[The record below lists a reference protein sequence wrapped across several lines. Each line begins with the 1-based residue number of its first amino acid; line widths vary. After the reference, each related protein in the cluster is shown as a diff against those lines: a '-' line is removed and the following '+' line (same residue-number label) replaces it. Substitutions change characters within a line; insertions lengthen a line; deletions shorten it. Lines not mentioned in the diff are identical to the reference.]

1 MMLRLDIIPGLR
13 PEDQDYD
20 WHYKM
25 RDKDQDMPRTK
36 EYYEAHPPAAG
47 DTVVVLHTWGG
58 KMCKPHVTSIEA
70 ITSRK
75 RLVVDHYHQ
84 GWAGK
89 SFWRTGQNCYAPKGQ
104 CWLVPGELYA
114 DIPVSPDLEWDRGL
128 QRVREKA
135 RHERLGLIE
144 LANFFGGSKRLAE
157 ELRLLAEETGLT
169 GEEAIKI
176 LGEEVKAE
184 KQFNWMRKKV
194 SRETIR
200 NHHRISNRK
209 LGGGNGPQ
217 SRDPA

>member
-1 MMLRLDIIPGLR
+1 MLRLDIIPGLR
-13 PEDQDYD
+13 PEDQDYA

-25 RDKDQDMPRTK
+25 RDKHQDMPRTK
-36 EYYEAHPPAAG
+36 KYYEAHPPAEG

-58 KMCKPHVTSIEA
+58 QMCKPHVTSIEA
-70 ITSRK
+70 ITTRK
-75 RLVVDHYHQ
+75 RLVVDHAHY

-128 QRVREKA
+128 QRVREKE

-200 NHHRISNRK
+200 NHHRNYYK
-209 LGGGNGPQ
+209 
-217 SRDPA
+217 D